1 MEKNKEIENYLKK
14 NLNLNFKGNN
24 MNVEKIREDFPLIKK
39 SHIIYFD
46 SACTTLKPQQV
57 VDAIVEY
64 YTEYTGCAGRS
75 IHKLATKTT
84 EKFEEAREK
93 VARFINAKDS
103 AEIIWT
109 KNTTEAMNLVAH
121 GFNFK
126 KGDSVIT
133 TNLEHSSGLLPW
145 QVLADKGIID
155 LDFVLCNKDGEF
167 DVEKFKEK
175 IDKKT
180 KLVSIVFTSN
190 VTGTTAPL
198 KEIVKIAHDSGAV
211 VIADGAQAV
220 PHIEIDVRK
229 LDVDFLA
236 FSGHKMCGPTGIGCL
251 YGKKNLLE
259 KLKPFIVGGE
269 TIRDAELK
277 THVFDDIPNRLE
289 AGIQHYAG
297 AIGFGAAVD
306 YLTKIGM
313 KNIEEHEK
321 KLAKS
326 LIEGLLKISNLSL
339 IGTED
344 WRKRNAL
351 ASFNIE
357 GMEPHDVATF
367 LDKENIAVRSG
378 MHCAYPFHKFVGK
391 SKGSVRASLY
401 FYNTEE
407 EIEIFLKKLNNIVKT
422 FLG

>member
-236 FSGHKMCGPTGIGCL
+236 FSGHKM
-251 YGKKNLLE
+251 
-259 KLKPFIVGGE
+259 
-269 TIRDAELK
+269 
-277 THVFDDIPNRLE
+277 
-289 AGIQHYAG
+289 
-297 AIGFGAAVD
+297 
-306 YLTKIGM
+306 
-313 KNIEEHEK
+313 
-321 KLAKS
+321 
-326 LIEGLLKISNLSL
+326 
-339 IGTED
+339 
-344 WRKRNAL
+344 
-351 ASFNIE
+351 
-357 GMEPHDVATF
+357 
-367 LDKENIAVRSG
+367 
-378 MHCAYPFHKFVGK
+378 
-391 SKGSVRASLY
+391 
-401 FYNTEE
+401 
-407 EIEIFLKKLNNIVKT
+407 
-422 FLG
+422 